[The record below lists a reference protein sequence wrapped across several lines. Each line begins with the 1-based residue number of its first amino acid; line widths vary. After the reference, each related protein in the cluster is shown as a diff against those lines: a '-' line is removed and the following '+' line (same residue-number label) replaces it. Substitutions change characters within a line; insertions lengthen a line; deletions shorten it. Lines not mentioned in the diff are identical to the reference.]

1 MFAFIVFAFT
11 LFGILW
17 RPFGFKIWVYSSLG
31 AVVILAFK
39 LLDLHQ
45 VGVIFM
51 LVWDSCLLLLC
62 LIIISFCLEAL
73 GFFEWLIFYTLKFCA
88 KSPIN
93 EATKQINIHAATL
106 FVILCVLCAVISGI
120 LANDGAILIFTPLIL
135 GVFLR
140 AKNADK
146 RLIIAFL
153 FAVGFICD
161 TSSNALLISNL
172 TNVITANFHHLAFN
186 DFAKTMFLPNLSAF
200 LCALMLFLLVF
211 RKALF
216 STISFR
222 TPSKPKLE
230 GKFFVFYLVL
240 LGVFV
245 MSFFISS
252 RFNVP
257 LSLNCLVFALF
268 LLVILWSKSRT
279 KAAKTLKSAPFGIII
294 FAFTLFIVVQA
305 LHKIDIQSSVN
316 AVFNA
321 LCQSQISSIFGTGLI
336 SAFLSSI
343 FNNLPATLFTNSL
356 ISDFFADEAS
366 AKLLHLKQI
375 FIYANLLGANIGSK
389 LTPIGSLC
397 TLLWLSLLANRGLK
411 MSFKK
416 YLSLSLI
423 FTLPVL
429 LVALFGLWLVGA
441 N

>member
-1 MFAFIVFAFT
+1 MFAFLVFAFT

-17 RPFGFKIWVYSSLG
+17 RPFGFKIWVYSSFG
-31 AVVILAFK
+31 AFIILAFK

-45 VGVIFM
+45 VGVIFW

-62 LIIISFCLEAL
+62 LIVISFCLEAL

-93 EATKQINIHAATL
+93 SATNEININAVRL
-106 FVILCVLCAVISGI
+106 FVILCTLCAVISGI

-146 RLIIAFL
+146 RLVIAFL

-186 DFAKTMFLPNLSAF
+186 DFAKTMFLPNLLAF

-230 GKFFVFYLVL
+230 GKFFIFYLVL

-245 MSFFISS
+245 LSFFISS

-268 LLVILWSKSRT
+268 LLVILWGKSRT
-279 KAAKTLKSAPFGIII
+279 KALKTLKVAPFGIII
-294 FAFTLFIVVQA
+294 FVFTLFIVVQS

-316 AVFNA
+316 SVFNA

-356 ISDFFADEAS
+356 ISDFFANEAS
-366 AKLLHLKQI
+366 SKLLHLKQS

-397 TLLWLSLLANRGLK
+397 TLLWLSLLAKRGLK

-429 LVALFGLWLVGA
+429 LCALFALCLIQA
-441 N
+441 